1 MMSGQSLHN
10 HVLTQPITCVMN
22 YQTGPLQLSIEDDN
36 QLYIGLVP
44 HKDDLRADQ
53 SVVKFHV
60 IAEVS

>member
-1 MMSGQSLHN
+1 MSGQSLHT
-10 HVLTQPITCVMN
+10 HVLTKPIICVMN

>member
-1 MMSGQSLHN
+1 MSGQSLHN
-10 HVLTQPITCVMN
+10 HVLTQPMTCVMN

-44 HKDDLRADQ
+44 HKDDLQTDQ